1 MNTSTTLSGI
11 FGDGMVL
18 QRNTANIIAGKDS
31 SAAKITAEI
40 DGEVFV
46 SGVEAGR
53 FSIEIP
59 PREASTGKT
68 IIITGS
74 DTIVLKDVCF
84 GDVFMLSGQ
93 SNMELPLSRVRDE
106 SAEEIDAAAY
116 PYIRQYRLEASYIF
130 EESAEIELPKA
141 NWIKAISGEIE
152 EMSALGFFFAKEIN
166 ERYGVPVGLV
176 LNAQGGSSIEAWMP
190 MSLLDRFGDDRDQI
204 APFMKPGSLEAYLA
218 DREKRIERWYATVR
232 SEDCLDFSREK
243 PENAEPIILP
253 AMFPIASDE
262 TFSGSV
268 WFYREFS
275 LEKKPEG
282 QGFLYLGE
290 LIDSDN
296 TYINGV
302 QVGKTEYRYPP
313 RKYSFDGSI
322 LRKGK
327 NQIAVRL
334 IIENGRGGFI
344 PYHPYFLE
352 TDDERVELSG
362 GWFYAVERKASN
374 IDVEGFLAQKLPS
387 SLYRSAILPLRDY
400 PMKGILWYQGES
412 NSGEPDGYDRK
423 FASMVKAWRTA
434 LGQDLPIICIELA
447 DYVDPINGEEKGW
460 SEIQRQQRS
469 APEYVSRCAV
479 VSAKDLGA
487 PFELH
492 PQKKSELGKR
502 LAGKATEMIYN

>member
-1 MNTSTTLSGI
+1 
-11 FGDGMVL
+11 MVL
-18 QRNTANIIAGKDS
+18 QRNTTNLIVGKDL
-31 SAAKITAEI
+31 SAEKVTAEI
-40 DGEVFV
+40 NGEVFE
-46 SGVEAGR
+46 SRVEDGR
-53 FSIEIP
+53 FVIELP
-59 PREASTGKT
+59 PREASEGKT
-68 IIITGS
+68 IVITGS
-74 DTIVLKDVCF
+74 ETIVLKDVCF

-106 SAEEIDAAAY
+106 SAEEIDVAVY
-116 PYIRQYRLEASYIF
+116 PYIRQYRLTASYIF
-130 EESAEIELPKA
+130 KESAEIELPEE
-141 NWIKAISGEIE
+141 NWIKAVSGEIE
-152 EMSALGFFFAKEIN
+152 EISALGFFFAKEIY
-166 ERYGVPVGLV
+166 ERYGVPVGLI

-190 MSLLDRFGDDRDQI
+190 MSLLDRFGDYRDLI
-204 APFMKPGSLEAYLA
+204 APFMKPGSVEEYLA
-218 DREKRIERWYATVR
+218 DREKRIARWYATAC
-232 SEDCLDFSREK
+232 SEERFDFLRKK

-253 AMFPIASDE
+253 ALFPTSSDE

-268 WFYREFS
+268 WFYREIS
-275 LEKKPEG
+275 LEKEPGG

-302 QVGKTEYRYPP
+302 WVGKTEYRYPP

-334 IIENGRGGFI
+334 VIENGRGGFI

-362 GWFYAVERKASN
+362 EWFYAVERKASN

-387 SLYRSAILPLRDY
+387 SLYRSAILPLRGY
-400 PMKGILWYQGES
+400 SMKGILWYQGES
-412 NSGEPDGYDRK
+412 NSGEPDGYDQK
-423 FASMVKAWRTA
+423 FALMVRAWRTA

-447 DYVDPINGEEKGW
+447 DYVDPINGEETGW
-460 SEIQRQQRS
+460 AEIQRQQRS

-502 LAGKATEMIYN
+502 LAGKATEMIYS